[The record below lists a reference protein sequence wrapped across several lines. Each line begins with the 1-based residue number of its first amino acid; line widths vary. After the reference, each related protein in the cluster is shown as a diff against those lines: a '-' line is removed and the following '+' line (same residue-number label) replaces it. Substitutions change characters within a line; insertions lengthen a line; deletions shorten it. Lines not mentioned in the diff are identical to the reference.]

1 MFHAFSFLY
10 MITVT
15 KYRNGFLNTI
25 LIPVLFPGLPS
36 TRPSSWDGWRSS
48 RLNPK
53 QKNLTAQWK
62 KDTFSFKCIQFCSET
77 VNSMVVFCLWVLSV
91 RAYTEVKHYALGL
104 GRNKPVAKSERCRL
118 FLFHISFSSSYI
130 LKKCAGF
137 KRYGHTPFFV
147 KCAWNSFDD
156 YNHLHFLVS

>member
-1 MFHAFSFLY
+1 MALDCEQFPFFFRFSKGSARARKRWASKPRDARNEGGRCLSRLAPSVTRVVIYVSRAFCSTDEEKRETARSLSCYQPLQLLEMFHAFSFLH

-15 KYRNGFLNTI
+15 KYRNGSLNTI

-62 KDTFSFKCIQFCSET
+62 KDTLKQFEMYS
-77 VNSMVVFCLWVLSV
+77 
-91 RAYTEVKHYALGL
+91 
-104 GRNKPVAKSERCRL
+104 
-118 FLFHISFSSSYI
+118 I
-130 LKKCAGF
+130 L
-137 KRYGHTPFFV
+137 
-147 KCAWNSFDD
+147 
-156 YNHLHFLVS
+156 